1 VHPRLLKGCQ
11 LTASTNYEK
20 TAGARSDG
28 RGFER
33 TEDKQGAPFCTWQA
47 ASCHSAAERRG
58 TVGGVYARMYLDGAT
73 KGSSYAVC
81 WQEDPRE
88 ESATNPADN
97 TPPPSSQAKS
107 PVSMSG
113 RASGRLC
120 TPEEHEG
127 INEDDFSFDD
137 DYDPLDLERIEAD
150 YRATRARAMF
160 SAGAATRIVR
170 LERMRSFSCMHCDAA
185 SACAHN
191 AVQRLARRCMM
202 IERPGIKRAGNTP
215 KRLSSARQKP
225 NCGGLMSR

>member
-1 VHPRLLKGCQ
+1 
-11 LTASTNYEK
+11 
-20 TAGARSDG
+20 
-28 RGFER
+28 
-33 TEDKQGAPFCTWQA
+33 
-47 ASCHSAAERRG
+47 
-58 TVGGVYARMYLDGAT
+58 MYLDGAT

-113 RASGRLC
+113 QASGRLC

-150 YRATRARAMF
+150 YRATRARAIF
-160 SAGAATRIVR
+160 SAGAASRVVK
-170 LERMRSFSCMHCDAA
+170 LERLRSFSCMPCHARPLF
-185 SACAHN
+185 ACPS
-191 AVQRLARRCMM
+191 LA
-202 IERPGIKRAGNTP
+202 
-215 KRLSSARQKP
+215 
-225 NCGGLMSR
+225 